1 MLCHNPFDFKGFA
14 AMTPPRSKTHLAAIL
29 ATWLVAVLTLSAT
42 PARAQADG
50 NFTRQPTLGGGNTP
64 GESTAKPGA
73 TYVPPT
79 SPAPRQPNGKV
90 DFSGVWDHAYVPDMA
105 RTSANN
111 PVLQTGPGDLPYS
124 ADGLKNIQAY
134 DPERDGDYT
143 GMCMPFGFTRSM
155 NSPYPIQIFQN
166 DAFVAFLFEQNSWFH
181 VVPFRA
187 AHSAELEPTW
197 FGSSIAKWDGD
208 TLVVVTRGF
217 NGFTR
222 LDTKGNPHSD
232 RMTLT
237 QRFTRTDKG
246 HIAYEATID
255 DPVYYTK
262 PWTNTRTF
270 TLSSGNL
277 MEYSCEEN
285 NRSMWEGRI
294 KLWIPPSAGPPRPP
308 RPN

>member
-14 AMTPPRSKTHLAAIL
+14 VTTRLHSSPVL
-29 ATWLVAVLTLSAT
+29 ATIRAASLVGAVALSTGTAW
-42 PARAQADG
+42 AQADG
-50 NFTRQPTLGGGNTP
+50 NFTQEPTLGGGITP
-64 GESTAKPGA
+64 GESTARPGA
-73 TYVPPT
+73 AYVPPT
-79 SPAPRQPNGKV
+79 GPEPRLPNGKV

-105 RTSANN
+105 RTSPSN
-111 PVLQTGPGDLPYS
+111 PTLQTGPGDLPYN

-166 DAFVAFLFEQNSWFH
+166 DAYVAFLFEQNSWFH
-181 VVPFRA
+181 VVPFRT
-187 AHSAELEPTW
+187 AHASQLEPTW
-197 FGSSIAKWDGD
+197 FGSSIATWDGD

-232 RMTLT
+232 QLTLT
-237 QRFTRTDKG
+237 QRFTRSDKG
-246 HIAYEATID
+246 HIAYQVTID
-255 DPVYYTK
+255 DPVYYAK

-294 KLWIPPSAGPPRPP
+294 KLWIPPSAGQPRRNP
-308 RPN
+308 R